1 MSLITAMADI
11 KGVFMAH
18 GKIAIS
24 TKAKLSMVDIT
35 PDISSVIRS
44 EALASGVI
52 YLFNPHTTA
61 GLTINEGAD
70 PDVCRDIIMGL
81 QHIVPDTLDYRH
93 REGNSPAHLMTLLT
107 GSSLTLQVEKG
118 QLLLGTWQKIFF
130 CEYDGPR
137 HRKLHWKFV
146 ADTQ

>member
-1 MSLITAMADI
+1 MPHGTLAVSTTAKMTMIDITAE
-11 KGVFMAH
+11 VN
-18 GKIAIS
+18 AI
-24 TKAKLSMVDIT
+24 L
-35 PDISSVIRS
+35 RS
-44 EALASGVI
+44 ETLLSGIV

-81 QHIVPDTLDYRH
+81 RHIVPDGLDYRH

-107 GSSLTLQVEKG
+107 GSSLTLQVEDG
-118 QLLLGTWQKIFF
+118 HLLLGTWQKIFF

-137 HRKLHWKFV
+137 QRKLRWKIV
-146 ADTQ
+146 ADT